1 MNRRT
6 FIGSSLSTL
15 AYAAGA
21 RAATKK
27 HGTPNIVLL
36 YIDDWAW
43 CGTPIAMDTAEKNS
57 RLPGIRMPHLE
68 TLAGE
73 GMTFSNAYGS
83 PQCSPARACVQTGQ
97 SSPRNGFT
105 VYMRSK
111 GDYYDTRRKYAQF
124 PVVPNISD
132 MHLDEDAVT
141 IAEAL
146 KPRGYVSAHVGKWH
160 MRGDP
165 GKRGYAVHD
174 GDTTNTPG
182 NTLTAGLKKG
192 EKRPRRIPRDMK
204 DPKLMF
210 SITEK
215 AIDFMEEQAGKG
227 TPFYLQVSHYAM
239 HAGRECLYETREKW
253 AKHPLV
259 QAWYRQHDTTADTV
273 RRKQDPAV
281 WLGMAED
288 LDGRIGA
295 VLEKL
300 RELGIEDNTYIVVV
314 ADNGYRHHVIPG
326 FTQPLHGHKW
336 WLWEGGVRVPMI
348 VRGPGIA
355 AGSRFS
361 ANVANYDFLPTF
373 YEWAGGNP
381 DDLKNIDGVSLADY
395 MAGKKKPDSAF
406 RNRALYFHYPH
417 YRTSMPHSSIIAGRY
432 KVLHFYEQPAVRMLF
447 DLSKDIGEV
456 NNIAQRHPAVHRRL
470 YDDMMAYLKEVGA
483 RFPKKNPDYDPA
495 AYRKAKN
502 ADLRAAWGPF
512 EGERALED
520 DEK

>member
-1 MNRRT
+1 MNRRA
-6 FIGSSLSTL
+6 FIGSSLSAL
-15 AYAAGA
+15 AYAAGG
-21 RAATKK
+21 RGTTKK
-27 HGTPNIVLL
+27 SDKPNIVLL

-43 CGTPIAMDTAEKNS
+43 CGTPIAMDTAVKQS
-57 RLPGIRMPHLE
+57 RLPGVRMPNLE
-68 TLAGE
+68 RFAGE
-73 GMTFSNAYGS
+73 GMIFSNAYGS

-105 VYMRSK
+105 VFMRSK
-111 GDYYDTRRKYAQF
+111 SDYYDTSKKYAQF

-132 MHLDEDAVT
+132 MHLDGDAVT

-146 KPRGYVSAHVGKWH
+146 KPLGYISAHVGKWH

-165 GKRGYAVHD
+165 GERGYAVHD

-192 EKRPRRIPRDMK
+192 ERKPKRIPKDMK

-215 AIDFMEEQAGKG
+215 AIGFMEEQVEKG

-259 QAWYRQHDTTADTV
+259 QAWYREHGTTADTV
-273 RRKQDPAV
+273 SRKQDPAV

-295 VLEKL
+295 VLETL
-300 RELGIEDNTYIVVV
+300 GELGIDDNTYVIL
-314 ADNGYRHHVIPG
+314 ASDNGYRHHVIPG
-326 FTQPLHGHKW
+326 FRQPLHGHKW

-355 AGSRFS
+355 PGARCA

-373 YEWAGGNP
+373 YEWAGGDP
-381 DDLKNIDGVSLADY
+381 AALKNIDGISLADY
-395 MAGKKKPDSAF
+395 LAGKQKPDDAF
-406 RNRALYFHYPH
+406 LNRRLYFHYPH
-417 YRTSMPHSSIIAGRY
+417 YRTTMPHSAVISGTY
-432 KVLHFYEQPAVRMLF
+432 KVLHFYEKPDIKILF

-456 NNIAQRHPAVHRRL
+456 KNIARQYPDVHKRL
-470 YDDMMAYLKEVGA
+470 FDDMMGYLEKVGA
-483 RFPKKNPDYDPA
+483 RFPKKNPHYDPA
-495 AYRKAKN
+495 AYRKAQN
-502 ADLRAAWGPF
+502 TDLRMQWGPF
-512 EGERALED
+512 EGKRTLDD
-520 DEK
+520 DER